1 MAVQHISINSTK
13 RLGSELRQTVN
24 YGTSFEQQLDKLK
37 DIMDTMIDGTD
48 YSRLETDFGLT
59 TGKGETVYNL
69 VAGSL
74 TALRTGDLA
83 GVIAR
88 LG

>member
-1 MAVQHISINSTK
+1 MAVQYINIDSTK
-13 RLGSELRQTVN
+13 RLGSDLRQAVN
-24 YGTSFEQQLDKLK
+24 YGTSFEQQLDKLQ
-37 DIMDTMIDGTD
+37 DVMETMIDGTD
-48 YSRLETDFGLT
+48 YSRLETEFGLA

-69 VAGSL
+69 VTGAL
-74 TALRTGDLA
+74 AALRTGDLA

>member
-1 MAVQHISINSTK
+1 MAVQYISIDSTK

-48 YSRLETDFGLT
+48 YSRLETDFGLA

-69 VAGSL
+69 VTGSL

>member
-1 MAVQHISINSTK
+1 MAVQYISIDSTK
-13 RLGSELRQTVN
+13 RLGSELRQAVN
-24 YGTSFEQQLDKLK
+24 YGTAFEQQLDKLK

-48 YSRLETDFGLT
+48 YSRLETDFGLA

-69 VAGSL
+69 VTGSL

>member
-13 RLGSELRQTVN
+13 RLGSELRQAVN
-24 YGTSFEQQLDKLK
+24 YGTAFDQQLVKLK
-37 DIMDTMIDGTD
+37 DVMETMIDGTD
-48 YSRLETDFGLT
+48 YSRLETEFGLA

-69 VAGSL
+69 VVGAATDVSGTNITQL
-74 TALRTGDLA
+74 L
-83 GVIAR
+83 IR